1 MISFNSFVC
10 KREVANGKPEGGLKK
25 AKRAIGEQEDG
36 QRRRGAMPVW
46 TSSDGNVDQI
56 GRTGTERG
64 GEGVYMQGGDS
75 KELVFEF
82 GAG

>member
-1 MISFNSFVC
+1 M
-10 KREVANGKPEGGLKK
+10 
-25 AKRAIGEQEDG
+25 AKGEE
-36 QRRRGAMPVW
+36 GAMPVW

-75 KELVFEF
+75 KSRCLSLEQDDGWEGGGGEEKDIIV
-82 GAG
+82 A